1 MTQHNLDLETNRVV
15 VSGKVQGVG
24 YRFSAVRQAHELGV
38 TGWVRNQHDGTVE
51 AVTGYARPDRSD
63 AVLDALWPAGRPCR
77 ERRCR
82 ASVRRKPSLRQF
94 PATLNL
100 AFRHTPKGGQKALS
114 HQQGLGITI
123 KRRRTRKN
131 SRVVVCLYP

>member
-51 AVTGYARPDRSD
+51 AVLQGTPDQIDQMLSWMRYGPPGARVENVD
-63 AVLDALWPAGRPCR
+63 A
-77 ERRCR
+77 ERLYDE
-82 ASVRRKPSLRQF
+82 SRRFDSF
-94 PATLNL
+94 
-100 AFRHTPKGGQKALS
+100 
-114 HQQGLGITI
+114 QQL
-123 KRRRTRKN
+123 
-131 SRVVVCLYP
+131 